1 MTNFDQNEC
10 SRMKLTVVKGN
21 TTINVTSRFTKEKI
35 LIFSKVS
42 LKSFVYDLIDVFSFP
57 TEEVKMIYDQY
68 SVIKCHLYL
77 DLTNISSRSIVFN
90 LICKKERNV
99 KKSESRKTIFDILKQ
114 SLIAK
119 RLFQISFSD
128 LSDMFW

>member
-1 MTNFDQNEC
+1 
-10 SRMKLTVVKGN
+10 MKLTVVKGN

-119 RLFQISFSD
+119 RLFQIRFSD

>member
-1 MTNFDQNEC
+1 
-10 SRMKLTVVKGN
+10 MKLTVVKGN

-99 KKSESRKTIFDILKQ
+99 KKTESRKTIFDILKQ

>member
-1 MTNFDQNEC
+1 
-10 SRMKLTVVKGN
+10 MKLTVVKGN

-114 SLIAK
+114 SVIAK
-119 RLFQISFSD
+119 RLFQISFSG

>member
-1 MTNFDQNEC
+1 
-10 SRMKLTVVKGN
+10 MKLTVVKGN

-77 DLTNISSRSIVFN
+77 DLTNISRRSIVFN

>member
-1 MTNFDQNEC
+1 
-10 SRMKLTVVKGN
+10 MKLTVVKGN

-35 LIFSKVS
+35 LIFSKVL

>member
-1 MTNFDQNEC
+1 
-10 SRMKLTVVKGN
+10 MKLTVLKGN

-119 RLFQISFSD
+119 RLFQIRFSD

>member
-1 MTNFDQNEC
+1 
-10 SRMKLTVVKGN
+10 MKLTVVKGN

-57 TEEVKMIYDQY
+57 NEEVKMIYDQY